1 MQETQRTFT
10 VPESPSSRGTLQ
22 LFSRYWSPE
31 TACKATVFG
40 VHGICE
46 HSGRYAR
53 FAEDLCRNG
62 YALRMIDLR
71 GHGKS
76 EGPRAHVQ
84 RFDQYLEDI
93 DAVLAELE
101 REGAYPDFLLGHSM
115 GAAIMGLYGA
125 LRRPPVKGVVLSA
138 PPVIVGGP
146 MMPLLRYLALTVSRL
161 LPGLRLVKMNTPVLM
176 KFGAKYLS
184 HDPRVVEDFRN
195 DPLVYRGR
203 LSTRLAGEVLQAS
216 RRLRKVAGRFQAPLL
231 LLHGTGDVIARS
243 SGSELFHRL
252 AGSHDKTLKLYPGF
266 YHEVLGE
273 TERDRVIADVI
284 AWLDAHF
291 DACSESNDADVAD
304 ATP

>member
-10 VPESPSSRGTLQ
+10 VPDTPAGRGTLQ
-22 LFSRYWSPE
+22 LFSRHWSPE
-31 TACKATVFG
+31 TPCKATVFG

-53 FAEDLCRNG
+53 LAEDLTRAG

-84 RFDQYLEDI
+84 RFDQYLDDV
-93 DAVLAELE
+93 DAVLSELE
-101 REGAYPDFLLGHSM
+101 AEGAYPDFLLGHSM

-125 LRRPPVKGVVLSA
+125 LRRPPVKGIILSA

-146 MMPLLRYLALTVSRL
+146 MMPLLRYVALTISRL
-161 LPGLRLVKMNTPVLM
+161 FPGLRLVKMNTPVLM

-184 HDPRVVEDFRN
+184 HDPRVVDDFRN

-216 RRLRKVAGRFQAPLL
+216 RRLRKVAARFQTPLL
-231 LLHGTGDVIARS
+231 LLHGTGDVLARAG
-243 SGSELFHRL
+243 GSELFHRL

-266 YHEVLGE
+266 YHEVLSE
-273 TERDRVIADVI
+273 TERDRVVADVI
-284 AWLDAHF
+284 AWLDTHLEPSNAD
-291 DACSESNDADVAD
+291 DASDVGRS
-304 ATP
+304 PL